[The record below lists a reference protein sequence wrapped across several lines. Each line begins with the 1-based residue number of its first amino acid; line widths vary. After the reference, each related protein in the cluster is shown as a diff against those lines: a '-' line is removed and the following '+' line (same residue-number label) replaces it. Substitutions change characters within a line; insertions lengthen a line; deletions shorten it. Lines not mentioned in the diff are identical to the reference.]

1 MNLRRS
7 WLRVLFLCGL
17 FCVPCK
23 SGWAQFNSSVQGTV
37 HDSSGAAIAGAKVEL
52 HDLGTGVTS
61 QVVASA
67 IGFYRFNSLPVGSYS
82 ISAVAPG
89 FKEQTL
95 NLAVNAGQSRDVDI
109 TLGVATAAQNV
120 YVPSE
125 TTLIDT
131 SETRIHLSIDAEKL
145 QDLPVLSNNMI
156 SLMSMAPGIVG
167 NNADQ
172 GDNFTNEYFPDM
184 SANGRN
190 WSGNQFNIDGLTV
203 TSNVTTGTLNW
214 APNPDSIQELTVE
227 TNTFKV
233 DQGFGSS
240 LVVNMVTKSG
250 SNQFHGSG
258 KYLFNDQHMWAATHF
273 TDPTV
278 GYAPFRRN
286 DISGTLGGPIIKDKT
301 FFFGSIE
308 ALRSLS
314 SSGAQATT
322 FESPQFVSWAKQNF
336 PNTIGTSVLTNYPVV
351 GLNNISTNSTASDY
365 FGSSCGTPATY
376 NIPCDMPVILNG
388 TYDQSPYR
396 NGLQYSLRGDQY
408 LNGGK
413 DRIYGSYLNMD
424 EGDQNAAIRRSFSS
438 LNSTTSWAVQASWT
452 HTFSQNMVN
461 EFGFFGDHVFGW
473 STKSAPFSVPSITV
487 SGVGLTIDP
496 GWSGLYAQHNY
507 NWRDVVTWVH
517 GSHSFRIGGG
527 VFKDDDTADFRN
539 AQGRPQFVF
548 NNLIDLVTDKPYSE
562 GGVAYDPLTGLP
574 KPFVFGAAGNGEGL
588 FFQDEW
594 KVRHNLTLTMG
605 IRWDDFGNPTG
616 VDTYHYSNLFLGTG
630 TQDEQFKN
638 ASVKQVNSPFAHRL
652 NRNFSPRFGYA
663 WAPGSNGKTSIRG
676 GIGVYHNPVDLGE
689 TIDLLRINPPGFVF
703 PSFSQ
708 VTPIKPIFSLGTQN
722 TVWPFGF
729 TLPTIPA
736 GHLNPVGGLVGLQ
749 SDVGGV
755 DRTIG
760 PPLTLNWVAGIE
772 REIQGRFVVSAN
784 YSGSHTWGALA
795 GTDFNRFNGDLIAN
809 QNNLTRMNPNFGA
822 MSYVKNFNEAWYKAL
837 LLTVRRSIGDRITF
851 QASYNYSHST
861 DLGQAGDRTLG
872 TLYGDFDDPHA
883 LARKADS
890 AWDVRHRFSA
900 SGLLS
905 APTPF
910 ANSVVSREL
919 LGGWKL
925 GFTVSAQT
933 GTPYSVYTTLPFSP
947 VWNDPSCDSNLTAN
961 CVVIGNSGGDYNAD
975 GYDYDYPDMPSAN
988 LGDKHSRKQYLTG
1001 LYTAA
1006 DFSAPAMGTDGSFKR
1021 NAYRNPGFWGVNSS
1035 VLKENKLPLFGER
1048 GVLQLRC
1055 DFFNLFNRTNL
1066 GTVDSNIADSTFGT
1080 VQSQFDPRVIQLG
1093 TKLMF

>member
-1 MNLRRS
+1 MKRIRHL
-7 WLRVLFLCGL
+7 VGALFVFVSCAA
-17 FCVPCK
+17 
-23 SGWAQFNSSVQGTV
+23 GWAQFNSSVQGTV
-37 HDSSGAAIAGAKVEL
+37 RDASGAAVANAKVQL
-52 HDLGTGVTS
+52 RDLGTGVMS
-61 QVVASA
+61 QIATTA
-67 IGFYRFNSLPVGSYS
+67 EGFYRFNSLPIGNYS
-82 ISAVAPG
+82 VTVVAPG
-89 FKEQTL
+89 FKDET
-95 NLAVNAGQSRDVDI
+95 VNVEVTAGQSRDVDVA
-109 TLGVATAAQNV
+109 LGIAAAGQKV
-120 YVPSE
+120 YVTGE
-125 TTLIDT
+125 AALVDTT
-131 SETRIHLSIDAEKL
+131 ETRVHMSLDAEKL
-145 QDLPVLSNNMI
+145 QDLPVLSNNLI
-156 SLMSMAPGIVG
+156 SLMSMAPGVVG

-278 GYAPFRRN
+278 GYAPFQRH
-286 DISGTLGGPIIKDKT
+286 DISGTFGGPIIKDKT
-301 FFFGSIE
+301 FFFASVE
-308 ALRSLS
+308 TLRSLS
-314 SSGAQATT
+314 SSGAQSTT
-322 FESPQFVSWAKQNF
+322 FESPQFVQWAQQNF

-351 GLNNISTNSTASDY
+351 GLNNLSVNSLASDY
-365 FGSSCGTPATY
+365 FGNSCGTSATY

-396 NGLQYSLRGDQY
+396 NGLQYSFRGDQY

-424 EGDQNAAIRRSFSS
+424 EGDQNAAIRRSFAS
-438 LNSTTSWAVQASWT
+438 LNSTTSWATQASWT
-452 HTFSQNMVN
+452 HTFSQNFLN
-461 EFGFFGDHVFGW
+461 EFGFFADHVFGW

-487 SGVGLTIDP
+487 AGVGLTIDP

-507 NWRDVVTWVH
+507 NWRDVASWVH

-539 AQGRPQFVF
+539 AQGRPQFGF
-548 NNLIDLVTDKPYSE
+548 NNLIDLVTDNPYSE
-562 GGVAYDPLTGLP
+562 GGVAYDPLTGQP
-574 KPFVFGAAGNGEGL
+574 KPFIFGASGNGMSL

-594 KVRHNLTLTMG
+594 KVRHNLMLTMG

-630 TQDEQFKN
+630 SQDNRFEN
-638 ASVKQVNSPFAHRL
+638 ASVQQVNAPFAHRL

-663 WAPGSNGKTSIRG
+663 WSPGSSGKTSIRG
-676 GIGVYHNPVDLGE
+676 GIGVYHNPIDLGE

-708 VTPIKPIFSLGTQN
+708 ETPIKPIFSLGTQN

-736 GHLNPVGGLVGLQ
+736 GQINPVGGLVGLQ
-749 SDVGGV
+749 SDVAGINRDLGSP
-755 DRTIG
+755 I
-760 PPLTLNWVAGIE
+760 TLNWVAGIE
-772 REIQGRFVVSAN
+772 HELPGKFVVSAN
-784 YSGSHTWGALA
+784 YSGSRTWGALS

-809 QNNLTRMNPNFGA
+809 QGNLTRLNPNFGA
-822 MSYVKNFNEAWYKAL
+822 MDYIENFNQVWYKAL
-837 LLTVRRSIGDRITF
+837 LLTARRSVGNRLSF
-851 QASYNYSHST
+851 QASYNYAQST
-861 DLGQAGDRTLG
+861 DLGQGGDRTLG
-872 TLYGDFDDPHA
+872 TLYGDFDDPQN
-883 LARKADS
+883 LGRKADS
-890 AWDVRHRFSA
+890 AWDVRQRFSA
-900 SGLLS
+900 SGLLT

-910 ANSVVSREL
+910 ASSAFSRMM
-919 LGGWKL
+919 LGGWEL
-925 GFTVSAQT
+925 GFTISAQT
-933 GTPYSVYTTLPFSP
+933 GAPYSVYNTLPFSP
-947 VWNDPSCDSNLTAN
+947 IWNDTSCYTAVTSS
-961 CVVIGNSGGDYNAD
+961 CVVVGNSGGDYNAD
-975 GYDYDYPDMPSAN
+975 GYDYDYPNMPSTN
-988 LGDKHSRKQYLTG
+988 FGGKHTKSQFLNG

-1006 DFSAPAMGTDGSFKR
+1006 DFPAPAMGTDGNFKR
-1021 NAYRNPGFWGVNSS
+1021 NSYRNPGFFGVNTS
-1035 VLKENKLPLFGER
+1035 VIKENKLPFFGER
-1048 GVLQLRC
+1048 GTLQIRF

-1066 GTVDSNIADSTFGT
+1066 GTVDSNLADSTFGS
-1080 VQSQFDPRVIQLG
+1080 VQSQLDPRVIQVGAKVL
-1093 TKLMF
+1093 F